1 MSFYDDVLEDH
12 NDRHG
17 FNAEEPMGGGLN
29 GTSEGKLRERE
40 VHFKAKSEDNSVEH
54 WFRIDNGLTKNVT
67 QVNWENILNS
77 GCDYSMHFDRKKIE
91 E

>member
-1 MSFYDDVLEDH
+1 
-12 NDRHG
+12 
-17 FNAEEPMGGGLN
+17 MGGELN
-29 GTSEGKLRERE
+29 GSSEGRLRERE
-40 VHFKAKSEDNSVEH
+40 VHFKAKTEDNSVEH

-67 QVNWENILNS
+67 QVNWENIFNS